1 MRRAVAAVL
10 LVLLALAAVL
20 ASVRWG
26 AVSLTAAESLDGL
39 FGRGPEVNQTIVRDL
54 RLPRALLGLLVGGG
68 LALAG
73 AVFQAL
79 LRNPL
84 AEPYILGI

>member
-1 MRRAVAAVL
+1 GFL
-10 LVLLALAAVL
+10 LVLVIAAVL

-26 AVSLTAAESLDGL
+26 AVTLTAGEALDGL
-39 FGRGPEVNQTIVRDL
+39 LGRGPEVNQTIVLGL

-84 AEPYILGI
+84 AE